1 MSIISDLIGGG
12 LQGIAS
18 GAADIIKTFKA
29 DPNKLVEAEQKIKE
43 LENKAREISN
53 QLVIAIE
60 QEHSKQLETV
70 NATMREESKSE
81 HWLQWSW
88 RPAVGFLFITM
99 CLNNYVILPYLK
111 SKGLQAVEIP
121 SEVFM
126 AILAILGVASWHRGV
141 KKVEEVKASK

>member
-43 LENKAREISN
+43 LENKAKEISN

-99 CLNNYVILPYLK
+99 CLNIYVVLPYLK